1 MEDYMALDSATC
13 AENYYAAAAE
23 EDKASSGTL
32 GLMNSAAMFGNFLPV
47 LIIIPWLLFGLITFG
62 IGWFVGYP
70 AVLVLSGIA
79 VPLGTVAIAFPDVES
94 VIRWRLTQM
103 LGFYQCAIG
112 EDGFTSEGHQD
123 LKRAAQWIFMAMES
137 HEMFFDLSL
146 IGWLLNN
153 DGLMKDVNALVKEYA

>member
-32 GLMNSAAMFGNFLPV
+32 GFMNSAAMFGHFLPV

>member
-32 GLMNSAAMFGNFLPV
+32 GFMNSAAMFGNFLPV